1 MVETFKSTKRSLA
14 RNEVKICHSRGACWT
29 LWVTKVCC
37 ELLVNGSPPSAI
49 PSSIGTLFA
58 MLYGKEPKKIPSLP
72 YVCQCCVLIQ
82 IISETITAMKLDVCP
97 TCAEIFFDAT
107 TQRQVPFLAF
117 VISLMGDGPESINPI
132 IVLSCIVLEDET
144 SETHVDGIVS
154 KVRAAII
161 RSYWVMLQKTN
172 HFPAKLNSL
181 KKRLQQLHEIV
192 LHDYSALHES
202 IPSPDG
208 IDIKKLGQHGVIM
221 MDSCNPA
228 QKTRRLLQHEIGGDI
243 VEIDCY
249 HHLQNVWIK
258 VMEKSVSVFLQVV
271 VSNSIEN
278 IPPELWVTCIF
289 SAIACAWDNF
299 FSLCTN
305 YPKGQGE
312 HFTT

>member
-1 MVETFKSTKRSLA
+1 
-14 RNEVKICHSRGACWT
+14 
-29 LWVTKVCC
+29 
-37 ELLVNGSPPSAI
+37 
-49 PSSIGTLFA
+49 
-58 MLYGKEPKKIPSLP
+58 
-72 YVCQCCVLIQ
+72 
-82 IISETITAMKLDVCP
+82 
-97 TCAEIFFDAT
+97 
-107 TQRQVPFLAF
+107 
-117 VISLMGDGPESINPI
+117 
-132 IVLSCIVLEDET
+132 
-144 SETHVDGIVS
+144 
-154 KVRAAII
+154 
-161 RSYWVMLQKTN
+161 MLQKTN

-289 SAIACAWDNF
+289 SAIACA
-299 FSLCTN
+299 
-305 YPKGQGE
+305 
-312 HFTT
+312 

>member
-1 MVETFKSTKRSLA
+1 LYDKSKEATSRHLYQLQVEKEQKSLLKDELTRAHEVQQAQENQLSEYKAMVETFKSTKRSLA

-161 RSYWVMLQKTN
+161 RSY
-172 HFPAKLNSL
+172 
-181 KKRLQQLHEIV
+181 
-192 LHDYSALHES
+192 
-202 IPSPDG
+202 
-208 IDIKKLGQHGVIM
+208 
-221 MDSCNPA
+221 
-228 QKTRRLLQHEIGGDI
+228 
-243 VEIDCY
+243 
-249 HHLQNVWIK
+249 
-258 VMEKSVSVFLQVV
+258 
-271 VSNSIEN
+271 
-278 IPPELWVTCIF
+278 
-289 SAIACAWDNF
+289 
-299 FSLCTN
+299 
-305 YPKGQGE
+305 
-312 HFTT
+312 